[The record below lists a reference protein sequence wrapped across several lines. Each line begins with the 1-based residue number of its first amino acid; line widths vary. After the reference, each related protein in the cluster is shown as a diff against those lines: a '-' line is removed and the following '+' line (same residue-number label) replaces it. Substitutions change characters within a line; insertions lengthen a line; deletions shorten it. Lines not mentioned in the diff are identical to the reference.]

1 MFEGRLDFERASQEY
16 ERARALAPGTAK
28 VLAMSGNFAALMGKT
43 TEALTSLRHAAIL
56 DPLARESHVPLAGA
70 LYLARRYE
78 EAVGAFTETIRIAP
92 DYKYSYAGRGLALY
106 ALGDLQSA
114 RASCEIHPDIWA
126 SQKCLPIVYE
136 KLGRHSDAQAALA
149 KFKSAWGEDYAYE
162 YATIYAQ
169 WGDRPKALELLEKAV
184 RVRDAGLC
192 FLKTDPLLDPLRNEP
207 RYQAIVRAL
216 KFPD

>member
-1 MFEGRLDFERASQEY
+1 M
-16 ERARALAPGTAK
+16 
-28 VLAMSGNFAALMGKT
+28 MGKT
-43 TEALTSLRHAAIL
+43 TEGLTALRYAAVL
-56 DPLARESHVPLAGA
+56 DPLGRHSSLAGA

-78 EAVGAFTETIRIAP
+78 EAVAVFTESIRLAP
-92 DYKYSYAGRGLALY
+92 DYKYDYAGRGLALY

-114 RASCEIHPDIWA
+114 RGSCEIHPDNWA
-126 SQKCLPIVYE
+126 SLQCLPIVYD

-149 KFKSAWGEDYAYE
+149 KFKSAFGEDYAYS

-169 WGDRPKALELLEKAV
+169 WGDRTRALELLEKAV
-184 RVRDAGLC
+184 RVRDAGLS

-207 RYQAIVRAL
+207 RFQAVLREL